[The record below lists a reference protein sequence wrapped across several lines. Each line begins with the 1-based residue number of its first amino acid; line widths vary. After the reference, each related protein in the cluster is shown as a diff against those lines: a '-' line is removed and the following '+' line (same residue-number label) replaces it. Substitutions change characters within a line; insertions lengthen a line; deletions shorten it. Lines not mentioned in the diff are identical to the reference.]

1 MAGAAAAAASRRRR
15 ALCGTFAPLA
25 SALLLLRCAG
35 AARLVPRLI
44 HQTVADKGNM
54 SCEAAANVARWKAL
68 NPGHTHRL
76 WDDAEARAFVAERY
90 PALLPVPYD
99 AYLSGVERAD
109 VFRVLVLHALGG
121 VYADIDVAPLRPVD
135 DWPLDDVRAAL
146 GVEYYGPQNDN
157 PKLIN
162 WVMAAAPQNKLFG
175 AMPAMFT
182 AAAARD
188 FFVAARNATTLNA
201 EVYRAGIVGRT
212 GPNLV
217 SEAADAYFQRR
228 GRSLASLTRAEVDGE
243 PGVRVGSVR
252 VLPHE
257 AWGLGAATLHGG
269 TSCEALG
276 KLHPRALVC
285 HQYWGTWKSTGLK
298 AKQRTYPPCKA

>member
-1 MAGAAAAAASRRRR
+1 MAGAAAAASSRLVR
-15 ALCGTFAPLA
+15 APCGTLLPLA
-25 SALLLLRCAG
+25 LALLLRCAG

-44 HQTVADKGNM
+44 HQTVADKRNM

-68 NPGHTHRL
+68 NPGHAHRL

-109 VFRVLVLHALGG
+109 VFRVLVLHSLGG

-135 DWPLDDVRAAL
+135 DWPLDDVRVAL
-146 GVEYYGPQNDN
+146 GVEYYSPQNDD

-162 WVMAAAPQNKLFG
+162 WIMAAAPQNKLLG

-188 FFVAARNATTLNA
+188 FFAAARAAKTLDA
-201 EVYRAGIVGRT
+201 EAYRAGIVART

-252 VLPHE
+252 VLPQE
-257 AWGLGAATLHGG
+257 AWGLGAETLHGG

-285 HQYWGTWKSTGLK
+285 HQYWGTWKSSGVM
-298 AKQRTYPPCKA
+298 AKQRTYPPCTP